1 MHSYKSVGWSTFV
14 NRRQFLYQ
22 ALSVSAV
29 AVGAGYATLDMVR
42 RSGPDWTRLQADQ
55 GRKAAEKALKNAPPM
70 DEAMVRYQAP
80 LPEASTGPSTKAHAR
95 PAESM
100 QVTGPAV
107 DTPQQPIGTQPEP
120 AVAQS
125 DSAKVSPAV
134 SEAGPKASPLAD
146 VSSAEAKPVVKKSA
160 AADIVARSEPEVLD
174 ESAVTVKAPDY
185 VAEAKD
191 HEEKVRQKVQH
202 FEYDFS
208 DDVFITGEEYQT
220 LVSILERLNRV
231 QSYVGHGNFNV
242 LSFDSMLRYAR
253 YQSRIG
259 DFPQVELDYMEK
271 LFYDD
276 VSRLGFFG
284 ERVVKQLTHVVQE
297 SDIEKI
303 PGTGHYLFKG
313 HSHAFYDKVRNKVGD
328 SLVLT
333 SGIRGIVKQYHLFMA
348 KVVQAEG
355 NLSRASRSLA
365 PPGHSYHAI
374 GDFDVGRVGGG
385 LSNFT
390 SEFAETDEF
399 KRLQDLGFVQIR
411 YTTDNDFGVRY
422 EPWHIRVV

>member
-1 MHSYKSVGWSTFV
+1 V

-29 AVGAGYATLDMVR
+29 AVGAGYATLDMAR
-42 RSGPDWTRLQADQ
+42 RSGPEWTRIQADQ
-55 GRKAAEKALKNAPPM
+55 ARKAAEKALKNAPPM
-70 DEAMVRYQAP
+70 DEAMVRHRAP
-80 LPEASTGPSTKAHAR
+80 APQVATGPSTRAHAR

-100 QVTGPAV
+100 QVAGPAV
-107 DTPQQPIGTQPEP
+107 DTPDQPIAIQPEP
-120 AVAQS
+120 KVAQS
-125 DSAKVSPAV
+125 DPTKTTSSKPDVVAENTPPVDI
-134 SEAGPKASPLAD
+134 AGQPEPSVQD
-146 VSSAEAKPVVKKSA
+146 A
-160 AADIVARSEPEVLD
+160 AADIVARSKLQILD
-174 ESAVTVKAPDY
+174 ESAATVDAPEY

-208 DDVFITGEEYQT
+208 DDVFITGDEYQT

-231 QSYVGHGNFNV
+231 QAYVGHGNFNV

-259 DFPQVELDYMEK
+259 DFSQAELDYMEK

-284 ERVVKQLTHVVQE
+284 ERVVKQLTHVVKDA
-297 SDIEKI
+297 DIEKI

-313 HSHAFYDKVRNKVGD
+313 HSLAFYDKVRGKVGD

-390 SEFAETDEF
+390 SDFAQTDEF